1 MSPAFSLPS
10 ELILLWKSL
19 PSNTQYAVVG
29 LFLAVTV
36 LLVRYVYSWVKTVWK
51 DPVGASMFIVIVF
64 CSWGILSQL
73 VYAGLSRVADPLAM
87 YAQRATAYSAS
98 VVPSVT
104 VDRALVLTI
113 VFLAALALSGMWW
126 FGLPEGN

>member
-1 MSPAFSLPS
+1 MFSAFSPPS
-10 ELILLWKSL
+10 ELVSLWKSL
-19 PSNTQYAVVG
+19 PSSTQSAVTG
-29 LFLAVTV
+29 LFVAVMV
-36 LLVRYVYSWVKTVWK
+36 LLIRYVYSWVKTVWK
-51 DPVGASMFIVIVF
+51 DPVGACMFVIIVF

-73 VYAGLSRVADPLAM
+73 VYAGLCRVADPLAM

-113 VFLAALALSGMWW
+113 VILAALALSGMWW
-126 FGLPEGN
+126 FGLPA